1 MDAILLVRGVLNWE
15 SVTLLVLIVLE
26 HLLALD
32 LEEMVD
38 GSSPTITYKHNS
50 NTK

>member
-1 MDAILLVRGVLNWE
+1 MHQLAMDVILLVRGVLNWE

-32 LEEMVD
+32 LEETVD
-38 GSSPTITYKHNS
+38 GSYHL
-50 NTK
+50 